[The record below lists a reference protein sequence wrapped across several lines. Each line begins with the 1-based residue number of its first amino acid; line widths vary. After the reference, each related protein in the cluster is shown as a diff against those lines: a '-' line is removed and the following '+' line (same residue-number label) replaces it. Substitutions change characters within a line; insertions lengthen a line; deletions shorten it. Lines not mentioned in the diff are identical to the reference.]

1 MARPFL
7 AGLLVALAALIHPAV
22 AQDAYPNKPIRL
34 VVAFAVG
41 GATDITARIITPKLS
56 ELLGQRVLVDNR
68 PGAGAVIG
76 TDIVAKSAPDGYTLL
91 LGEVSSLGI
100 NPWLYKNIPYD
111 SLTDFQPVGELV
123 TSSFVLVV
131 HRSVPATDLASFIQL
146 MKANPGKYT
155 YGSAGTGSM
164 PHLCAE
170 MLKSMAGGLD
180 ITHVTYRGAGP
191 VMNDLSTGQ
200 ISMSF
205 PTPSTALPQIEAGTI
220 RAIGAGP
227 LTRERTLPN
236 LPTLDE
242 QGLKGFECYNF
253 FGIYAPAKT
262 PALIVARLNAAI
274 NTTLV
279 DPGVAPRL
287 QELGLDPTPGTTPEK
302 LGNLLKAERAKW
314 GPVVKALGTQL
325 E

>member
-1 MARPFL
+1 MLRRCVAGFLVCWVAVTGQAR
-7 AGLLVALAALIHPAV
+7 
-22 AQDAYPNKPIRL
+22 AQEAYPNKPIRL
-34 VVAFAVG
+34 VIAFAVG
-41 GATDITARIITPKLS
+41 GATDITARILAPKLS

-76 TDIVAKSAPDGYTLL
+76 TDLVAKSAPDGYTLL
-91 LGEVSSLGI
+91 LGEVSSFGI
-100 NPWLYKNIPYD
+100 NPWIYKNIPYD
-111 SLTDFQPVGELV
+111 SLTDFAPVGEVV

-131 HRSVPATDLASFIQL
+131 HHSLPATDLASFIAL
-146 MKANPGKYT
+146 MKANPGKYS
-155 YGSAGTGSM
+155 YGSAGIGSM

-180 ITHVTYRGAGP
+180 ITHVPYRGAGP
-191 VMNDLSTGQ
+191 VMNDLSAGQ

-227 LTRERTLPN
+227 LKRERTLPN

-253 FGIYAPAKT
+253 FGIVAPAKT
-262 PALIVARLNAAI
+262 PERIVQRLNAAI
-274 NTTLV
+274 NTALADSTL
-279 DPGVAPRL
+279 ALRL
-287 QELGLDPTPGTTPEK
+287 QELGLDPTPGTSPEK
-302 LGNLLKAERAKW
+302 LGDLIRTERAKW
-314 GPVVKALGTQL
+314 GPVIKALGTQL
-325 E
+325 D